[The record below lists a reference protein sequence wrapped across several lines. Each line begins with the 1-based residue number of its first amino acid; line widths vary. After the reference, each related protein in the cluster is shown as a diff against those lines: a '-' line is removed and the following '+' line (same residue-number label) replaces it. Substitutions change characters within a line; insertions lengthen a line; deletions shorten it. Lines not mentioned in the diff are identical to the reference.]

1 MIEQDLEHTA
11 RLIGLFGASANGNEL
26 CRRLASDDVFGPGTL
41 GAQLYALTNAG
52 RWQLLGSFGKIV
64 YDDQKLSQFDENLLT
79 VAARSRQVE
88 TIEIE
93 VDSETTQATALVLI
107 RDDLPV
113 GVWVRIAT
121 PGTFVFNP
129 ITTILKAIQDAGGL
143 FLDSIGVKTVVASE
157 GAKDASPEDMTERQ
171 LQTLIDMAHG
181 KTNLVIAQEMI
192 LSESTIKQE
201 SVKIF
206 RALGVSTRQ
215 QAVLKAKTLGL
226 LPDGIEIRV

>member
-1 MIEQDLEHTA
+1 MIEQGLQHTA
-11 RLIGLFGASANGNEL
+11 RLIGLFGASSNGNEL

-41 GAQLYALTNAG
+41 GAQLYVLTNAG
-52 RWQLLGSFGKIV
+52 CWRLLGSFGKIA

-79 VAARSRQVE
+79 VAARSRNVE

-93 VDSETTQATALVLI
+93 VDSETTQATACVLI
-107 RDDLPV
+107 RDNLPV
-113 GVWVRIAT
+113 GVWMRIT
-121 PGTFVFNP
+121 KPGTFVFNP
-129 ITTILKAIQDAGGL
+129 ITSILKAIQDAGGL

-157 GAKDASPEDMTERQ
+157 SAEDASPEEMTERQ

-181 KTNLVIAQEMI
+181 KTNLVIAQEVI